1 MNPVDRFFLVRGSS
15 SPASHSGGGGSFRQG
30 ETAWRSWRDVGDDD
44 SLSFSDSA
52 SDGDCVHDSL
62 DSLNLVSIDPPP
74 QIIAPVSDANN
85 SETVETDLPTTIEGP
100 LSPWRNSKSKERII
114 KMLKSPTSDI
124 HLHLPLTYGPNNW
137 QDVNFGLLQRLYADG
152 RYTSGNF
159 RENVKRILIHFRNST
174 GPFEPAED
182 AVEKWYTSPNNVSKA
197 YALLFALMMKD
208 ESMRSLNSMSDIEI
222 WRSHD
227 EFQKY
232 EFDKFKVYI
241 TNMKKLTRRRKEVI
255 AEEQRAYDSDVRI
268 IELSEDSGRG
278 YPKWNTHLASDL
290 LHEDET
296 SGRAKEMK
304 PFELWMSREEYQ
316 DFPLKVFRKHV
327 YQERMAQLAAPCWQH
342 KRNQNAKKMYEES
355 LELIKEW
362 HGGQFARDMD
372 EIVGRWETINFVS

>member
-1 MNPVDRFFLVRGSS
+1 M
-15 SPASHSGGGGSFRQG
+15 
-30 ETAWRSWRDVGDDD
+30 
-44 SLSFSDSA
+44 
-52 SDGDCVHDSL
+52 
-62 DSLNLVSIDPPP
+62 
-74 QIIAPVSDANN
+74 
-85 SETVETDLPTTIEGP
+85 
-100 LSPWRNSKSKERII
+100 
-114 KMLKSPTSDI
+114 
-124 HLHLPLTYGPNNW
+124 W

-159 RENVKRILIHFRNST
+159 RENVKRLLIHFRNST

-182 AVEKWYTSPNNVSKA
+182 AVERWYTSPSNVSKA

-208 ESMRSLNSMSDIEI
+208 DSMRSLNSMSDIEI

-232 EFDKFKVYI
+232 EFDKFKGYI
-241 TNMKKLTRRRKEVI
+241 ANMKKLTRRRKELI
-255 AEEQRAYDSDVRI
+255 MEEQKAFDNDVRI
-268 IELSEDSGRG
+268 VELSEDSGRG
-278 YPKWNTHLASDL
+278 YPKWNTHPASDL

-304 PFELWMSREEYQ
+304 PHELWMSRVEYQ
-316 DFPLKVFRKHV
+316 DFPLRVFRKHV

-355 LELIKEW
+355 FKLIKEW

-372 EIVGRWETINFVS
+372 EIVGRWETSNFIS